1 MKYWIIPCNVKTYDA
16 IGAFNELKLIDWKQS
31 KNLKSAKINDIVMIY
46 LSKPFS
52 CVKYICKIKKVNM
65 TKEIIDDKK
74 FVINGDNY
82 TNYGNYMRIE
92 FIKEIEENLITLN
105 ELHNHGMKGNV
116 QGPRLLRNELLDFVL
131 EVLEK
136 TSNLNESQIENV
148 EYKEGKILKKY
159 GSKFERNSKLRE
171 KAIEIHGV
179 KIGRASCR
187 ERV

>member
-1 MKYWIIPCNVKTYDA
+1 
-16 IGAFNELKLIDWKQS
+16 
-31 KNLKSAKINDIVMIY
+31 
-46 LSKPFS
+46 
-52 CVKYICKIKKVNM
+52 
-65 TKEIIDDKK
+65 
-74 FVINGDNY
+74 

-92 FIKEIEENLITLN
+92 FIKEIEENLITLK

-116 QGPRLLRNELLDFVL
+116 QGPRSLSNELLDFVL

-136 TSNLNESQIENV
+136 TSDFDESQIENV

-179 KIGRASCR
+179 TCKVCGFNFEKKYGNIGKNFIEIHHIKPMYDIRKEILVNPQTDLIPLCSNCHKMIHRSKRKPYTIAQLKSAIKI
-187 ERV
+187 E